1 MRRAR
6 RLRCAALALLA
17 VAAVSRAARAQVA
30 SDERWSTITTQ
41 HFRIHFTSATAGLA
55 RRAALN
61 AEQAYANLASELVPP
76 RGPIDLVLADN
87 VDFSNGYAG
96 PFPSNRIVVY
106 AQPPVAPSALESYVD
121 WNALVILHELAH
133 IFELD
138 RTRGLWRLGQTL
150 FGRNPALFP
159 NNFAPAWLTEGLA
172 VYYES
177 RFTGSG
183 RLEGSAGYALAHAAA
198 LDRRLPRVDQLSLA
212 STRFPGGDAAYA
224 YGALL
229 VDYVARSAGPGSVR
243 DMVERASG
251 SFMPFS
257 LPRVAKHS
265 FGLTFEQA
273 SRRWRDSLGALAG
286 TDPRDAASRRKLT
299 RAGRLVQFPRWLSDT
314 ALVYAADNG
323 RDTPGAYRVALDGQ
337 ITRLGRRNSLDAND
351 PAGGAIVFAQQDLL
365 DRFRVR
371 SDLYATDRAGTRRLT
386 RGARLLQPD
395 ARDDGSIVAVQ
406 SAGATTRLVVASA
419 SGDSIVRLT
428 TGGGDTV
435 WTSPRWSPRGGDGR
449 YRVAAVARSRGVS
462 LLVLLDDAGA
472 GATVVAR
479 TRASL
484 RTPSWSPAGDKLYFS
499 SDAGG
504 RTRIYAA
511 AADPADS
518 SVARGSTAA
527 AVRLLEDDPVG
538 IFDPEPQPGGALLAT
553 SVLRA
558 DGYHLGVARVVDGRP
573 ASLAASASPR
583 AGCTGCVV
591 PPAALPALDTAALA
605 SRAYTPWAT
614 LIPRYWSPLVTAAAG
629 SGTLVGGLTSGVDVI
644 GRHSYGAQALLNT
657 VNRNVDAVVAYR
669 YGKLRSAVIDAST
682 QQAWSYPVV
691 LTRAGQR
698 FGELQRRTR
707 LLAMSATLVRPRV
720 RTYASASLGA
730 ELEWRDE
737 SSSSA
742 AILDALPA
750 SHVLRARYPALVA
763 SARFSNV
770 QRPTLSI
777 SPEDGVTVGA
787 TVRER
792 WGSEV
797 AAGPSASVVG
807 VGSAYR
813 SLELPGFAHHVIAAR
828 VAGGY
833 ADARSPSVF
842 SLGGV
847 SGGSV
852 ELLPGFS
859 SGSGARTFP
868 VRGFRPGAE
877 EGTRALAASVE
888 YRAPLSA
895 PSRGVRVLPVFLD
908 RTSVAIFTDVGRA
921 YCPRGTVLAC
931 ESRVGGGWLAS
942 VGAELDLDAALQ
954 FDVPYRV
961 RLGVAVPT
969 LGGGVYRSGGATFYA
984 AVGSAF

>member
-1 MRRAR
+1 MRRPG
-6 RLRCAALALLA
+6 RLRYAALALLA
-17 VAAVSRAARAQVA
+17 LLALPRTARAQVA
-30 SDERWSTITTQ
+30 SDQRWSTITTP
-41 HFRIHFTSATAGLA
+41 HFRIHFTSATAALA

-87 VDFSNGYAG
+87 VDYSNGYAT

-121 WNALVILHELAH
+121 WNALVIQHELAH

-138 RTRGLWRLGQTL
+138 RARALWRVGQAI

-183 RLEGSAGYALAHAAA
+183 RLEGSAEYALARAAA

-212 STRFPGGDAAYA
+212 STRFPGGEASYA

-229 VDYVARSAGPGSVR
+229 VDFQARRAGPGSVR
-243 DMVERASG
+243 DLVERASG

-257 LPRVAKHS
+257 VPRVAKRS

-273 SRRWRDSLGALAG
+273 SRRWRDSLDALSSA
-286 TDPRDAASRRKLT
+286 DARDSASRRELT
-299 RAGRLVQFPRWLSDT
+299 RVGRLVQFPRWLSDT
-314 ALVYAADNG
+314 ALIYAADNG

-351 PAGGAIVFAQQDLL
+351 PARGSIVFAQQDLL

-371 SDLYATDRAGTRRLT
+371 SDLYVTDSAGTRRLT
-386 RGARLLQPD
+386 RGARLFQPD

-406 SAGATTRLVVASA
+406 SAGSTTRLVVMSA
-419 SGDSIVRLT
+419 SGDSIARLT
-428 TGGGDTV
+428 TGDGDTV
-435 WTSPRWSPRGGDGR
+435 WTSPRWSPRGEDGR

-462 LLVLLDDAGA
+462 SLMLLDATGA
-472 GATVVAR
+472 GATVVAS
-479 TRASL
+479 TRAAL
-484 RTPSWSPAGDKLYFS
+484 RTPSWSAAADEIYFS

-504 RTRIYAA
+504 RTRIYAVA
-511 AADPADS
+511 TAT
-518 SVARGSTAA
+518 VIARGSTAT
-527 AVRLLEDDPVG
+527 VRLLEDDPVG

-558 DGYHLGVARVVDGRP
+558 DGYHLGVAQAGEGRA
-573 ASLAASASPR
+573 ASLATTGSPR
-583 AGCTGCVV
+583 AGCAKCVV
-591 PPAALPALDTAALA
+591 APVAFAALDTAALA

-614 LIPRYWSPLVTAAAG
+614 LIPRYWSPLVTVAPG
-629 SGTLVGGLTSGVDVI
+629 SGTLVGGFTSGEDVT
-644 GRHSYGAQALLNT
+644 GRHSYVAQTLLNT
-657 VNRNVDAVVAYR
+657 ANRNVDASLAYR
-669 YGKLRSAVIDAST
+669 YGRLRNAVVDASAE
-682 QQAWSYPVV
+682 QEWSYPLI
-691 LTRAGQR
+691 LTRRGQR
-698 FGELQRRTR
+698 FGALERRTR

-737 SSSSA
+737 SSSSS
-742 AILDALPA
+742 AILAALPA
-750 SHVLRARYPALVA
+750 SHTLRARYPAVVA

-777 SPEDGVTVGA
+777 SPEDGIALSA
-787 TVRER
+787 TLRER

-797 AAGPSASVVG
+797 APGASTSVVG
-807 VGSAYR
+807 VGAAYR

-859 SGSGARTFP
+859 SGSGARAFP

-877 EGTRALAASVE
+877 EGTRAVAATLE

-908 RTSVAIFTDVGRA
+908 RTSVALFADAGRA
-921 YCPRGTVLAC
+921 YCPPGTLLAC
-931 ESRVGGGWLAS
+931 ESRTGGRWLSS
-942 VGAELDLDAALQ
+942 VGAELNLDAALQ
-954 FDVPYRV
+954 FDVPYRI

-969 LGGGVYRSGGATFYA
+969 VGGGVYRTGGASFYA